1 MKWTARS
8 TTLLAA
14 CLASLVSVAAHAT
27 PRSLPFTYPNETLSK
42 GEVEVELYT
51 DVNAV
56 RVPADAAAPTAG
68 NLWTPEYRLQTEI
81 EYGLTDRFEL
91 GLYQVFQAQP
101 QAGGDNSLK
110 FDGLKWRIRTRLAQP
125 GELPVDIGFYFELE
139 TMHDELSFEAKVNLQ
154 RRFGKLRWMANLW
167 AEETITRPLDTYAH
181 GRSAHF
187 IVNPTTGFT
196 YEVTPTFQ
204 PGIEYWARGQIAPSG
219 TTDQERNNTA
229 AHHFVGPTIHLNF
242 GRFWWS
248 VGAYVHLN
256 DQSTPSPGDTYGP
269 VWFRS
274 VIGLEL

>member
-1 MKWTARS
+1 MKWTA
-8 TTLLAA
+8 LLAA
-14 CLASLVSVAAHAT
+14 GFVSLGPVAAHAT

-51 DVNAV
+51 DANTV
-56 RVPADAAAPTAG
+56 RVPANATDATAG
-68 NLWTPEYRLQTEI
+68 NIWTPEYRLQTEI
-81 EYGLTDRFEL
+81 EYGLSDRFEL
-91 GLYQVFQAQP
+91 GFYQVFQATP

-110 FDGLKWRIRTRLAQP
+110 FDGLKWRLRTRLAQP

-154 RRFGKLRWMANLW
+154 RRFGNLRWMANLW
-167 AEETITRPLDTYAH
+167 AEETITRPLDTAAH

-187 IVNPTTGFT
+187 IVNPTTGIT

-219 TTDQERNNTA
+219 ITDQERNNTA
-229 AHHFVGPTIHLNF
+229 VHHFVGPTIHLNLN
-242 GRFWWS
+242 RFWWS
-248 VGAYVHLN
+248 VGAYLHLN
-256 DQSTPSPGDTYGP
+256 SQSTPAPGDAYGP

-274 VIGLEL
+274 VIGLDL